1 MEEKLNEIIS
11 KHEQNLAM
19 YIEYRNSRNEKM
31 RFLSDHKFDH
41 EVEFLRVQK
50 EAVSDILYDYQ
61 NIIESLRELLNAW
74 ES

>member
-11 KHEQNLAM
+11 KHEQNLVT
-19 YIEYRNSRNEKM
+19 YIEYKNSRNEKM
-31 RFLSDHKFDH
+31 RFLSEHKFDH